1 MPLRKLIIK
10 KSMQCVLSG
19 QEKVRK
25 KNSAYREATF
35 AGNKKQ
41 ILGLFSVNNKKEDE
55 YLSDTPTSTI

>member
-1 MPLRKLIIK
+1 
-10 KSMQCVLSG
+10 MQCVLSG